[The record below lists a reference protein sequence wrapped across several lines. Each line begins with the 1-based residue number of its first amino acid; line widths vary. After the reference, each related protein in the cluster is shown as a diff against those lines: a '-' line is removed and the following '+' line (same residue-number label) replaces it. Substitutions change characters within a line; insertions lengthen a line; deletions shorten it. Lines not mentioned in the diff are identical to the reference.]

1 MRRHCMQGRKALG
14 RKREEYNAERVS
26 LPTKMSIG
34 RSRVA
39 PPVRALLCVA
49 VLMSLAGALGLH
61 PEPDFAIDS
70 LSSGPDRNWT
80 QASAHAVPSDC
91 PICLSHRPISLAGLF
106 GVLLEPGAYRA
117 VAVRPEPISPSVS
130 VPRRHEGRAPPAV

>member
-1 MRRHCMQGRKALG
+1 
-14 RKREEYNAERVS
+14 
-26 LPTKMSIG
+26 LPTKMSIR

-39 PPVRALLCVA
+39 PAVQALLCVA

-61 PEPDFAIDS
+61 PEPDLADDS
-70 LSSGPDRNWT
+70 LSNGPDRSWT
-80 QASAHAVPSDC
+80 QTSARAASSDC
-91 PICLSHRPISLAGLF
+91 PICLSHRPVSLAGLS

-117 VAVRPEPISPSVS
+117 DALRPEPISPSLS